1 MESAA
6 SLMKPWIGLHGYLY
20 KSTKIEDY
28 FVAAP
33 ISSIIIPKVFMD
45 LDSFKET
52 LTGLFFFKSFF
63 TTMVPKLRKR
73 ILEIEA
79 GKAMGDVYTS
89 KNNSSDQPFVW
100 RNTLIQHRK
109 INKNR

>member
-20 KSTKIEDY
+20 KLTKIEDY

-33 ISSIIIPKVFMD
+33 ISSIIIPKAFMD

-52 LTGLFFFKSFF
+52 LT
-63 TTMVPKLRKR
+63 
-73 ILEIEA
+73 EA
-79 GKAMGDVYTS
+79 GKAMGDVYTL
-89 KNNSSDQPFVW
+89 KNNSSDEPFEQ
-100 RNTLIQHRK
+100 LIFFRTKRRK
-109 INKNR
+109 PSN